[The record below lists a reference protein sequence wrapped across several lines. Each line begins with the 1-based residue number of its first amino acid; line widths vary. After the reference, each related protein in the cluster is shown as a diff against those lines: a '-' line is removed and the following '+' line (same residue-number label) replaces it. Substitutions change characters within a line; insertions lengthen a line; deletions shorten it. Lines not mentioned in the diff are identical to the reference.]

1 MTARVIL
8 LNSDAAFALARRVVM
23 SGVYDEEAVEAALD
37 VLACSTDDNDR
48 ATVRWLREYAP
59 HVSAGMAQI
68 EDTET
73 DVRRK
78 MVWLLASIAV
88 VGGIFGGVAMEAAM
102 TAAVAGVM

>member
-8 LNSDAAFALARRVVM
+8 LTSDAAFALARRVVM
-23 SGVYDEEAVEAALD
+23 SGVYDEEAVEAA
-37 VLACSTDDNDR
+37 LACSTDDNDR